1 MGLASRTEAAR
12 LIGAGLVQVNGK
24 VIRDPEHAVV
34 MGADNVNVRGMEAKT
49 SAFRV
54 IMLNKPRGMVTTCSD
69 EKLRPTVYECLPKE
83 MPWLAPVGRLDMASE
98 GLLLF
103 CNDPAWAARIT
114 DPRTGPSKTYHVQVD
129 CIPNQTLLQALL
141 AGIDSEVGFLNAS
154 KASLL
159 RQGGKNAWLEITLEE
174 GRNRHIRRLL
184 QAFDIAVLRLVRTA
198 IGGLALGG
206 LPKGQCRELTAE
218 ELSLIDNA

>member
-12 LIGAGLVQVNGK
+12 LIEAGLVQVNGK

-34 MGADNVNVRGMEAKT
+34 MGADNVHVRGTEAKT

-69 EKLRPTVYECLPKE
+69 EKLRPTVYDCLPKD

-141 AGIDSEVGFLNAS
+141 AGIDSEVGFLNAA

>member
-12 LIGAGLVQVNGK
+12 LIEAGLVQVNGK

-69 EKLRPTVYECLPKE
+69 EKLRPTVYDCLPKD